1 VARLVYSAIAS
12 LDGYVADVNGRW
24 DWSIPDPEVHAAVN
38 DLARAAGTHLYGRR
52 MYDVLVAWETIED
65 DDPEIRDFAQLWRA
79 ADKVV
84 YSRSLDE
91 PRSARTR
98 IEREFDPEAVRRMKA
113 AAERDLTIGGPELAA
128 QAFAA
133 GLVDDCHVFLSP
145 VLVGGGKRALPEGVR
160 LSLELVGERRFGNGV
175 VHLHHR
181 ASQEP

>member
-1 VARLVYSAIAS
+1 VARLIYAAIAS
-12 LDGYVADVNGRW
+12 LDGYVADEDGRW
-24 DWSIPDPEVHAAVN
+24 DWSIPDAEVHAAVN
-38 DLARAAGTHLYGRR
+38 DLTRPAGTHLYGRR

-65 DDPEIRDFAQLWRA
+65 DDPEIRDFAELWRA

-84 YSRSLDE
+84 YSRTLAE

-113 AAERDLTIGGPELAA
+113 EAERDLTISGPELAA

-133 GLVDDCHVFLSP
+133 GLVDDCHLFLSP
-145 VLVGGGKRALPEGVR
+145 VLVGGGKCALAEGIQA
-160 LSLELVGERRFGNGV
+160 SLELVGERRFGNGV

-181 ASQEP
+181 VV